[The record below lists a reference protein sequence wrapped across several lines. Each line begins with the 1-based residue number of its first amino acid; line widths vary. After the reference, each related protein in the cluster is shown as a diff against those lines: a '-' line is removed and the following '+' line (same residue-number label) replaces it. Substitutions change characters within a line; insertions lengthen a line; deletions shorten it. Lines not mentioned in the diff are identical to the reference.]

1 MKRIL
6 ILLLFNLVL
15 PRVALTGDDN
25 THLSNTNSDNREDKP
40 GASTEVIIIGG
51 LHEFHR
57 GNTNYTT
64 KTLTEVIVGLKPT
77 AILIELPPTIGGKP
91 TIEEHRVVSRLLSS
105 PECGAVNAA
114 SEVLKVPLICYDRPG
129 RNEFYQETHYFD
141 RQKRAYE
148 ALQVWQQT
156 LTRTNPESVDLQV
169 AQVKSDAA
177 GAQDWLTR
185 RADPQV
191 INSEGFDRIIRIKHN
206 IWYRVMPKLLKKYP
220 DQQQLIEDY
229 EFAGKEWAERN
240 QIMAENIS
248 AIAKQFGGRRLAVV
262 TGCEHRYILRDLLA
276 NQPEIVLKEFW
287 EVSRPDSTT
296 ADDNNAYL
304 ARWARNHSRPAD
316 EYFLSLFGGQTTAT
330 PQPTTSTTNG
340 GISFRQGKDA
350 Q

>member
-6 ILLLFNLVL
+6 IALLLSLVL
-15 PRVALTGDDN
+15 PRVAMAGDDN
-25 THLSNTNSDNREDKP
+25 THLSNTNSGNRGDNP
-40 GASTEVIIIGG
+40 GAPTEVIIIGG

-220 DQQQLIEDY
+220 DQQQLIEDF
-229 EFAGKEWAERN
+229 EFAGKVWTERN
-240 QIMAENIS
+240 RIMAENIS
-248 AIAKQFGGRRLAVV
+248 AIAKQFGGRRLAVI
-262 TGCEHRYILRDLLA
+262 TGNEHRYILRDLLA
-276 NQPEIVLKEFW
+276 NQREIVLKEFW
-287 EVSRPDSTT
+287 EVSPPDFRM
-296 ADDNNAYL
+296 ADDNNVYL
-304 ARWARNHSRPAD
+304 ARWVREHGRPAD
-316 EYFLSLFGGQTTAT
+316 EYFLGLFGGQ
-330 PQPTTSTTNG
+330 
-340 GISFRQGKDA
+340 GKEA
-350 Q
+350 K